1 MRPSATWSPAQ
12 SGHPLLNALRD
23 DNDPLCFQIE
33 SEDSDQP
40 MHMPWLI
47 LVFAAYAPADLILH

>member
-12 SGHPLLNALRD
+12 SGHSLLNALGV
-23 DNDPLCFQIE
+23 DNDPLCFQTE

-40 MHMPWLI
+40 MHMPRLI
-47 LVFAAYAPADLILH
+47 LVFDAYAPADLILH